1 MSRAERRDLPP
12 PPRVGRVLREAV
24 SDLYYNSFRF
34 LGANMLLGATLIVIL
49 LAAVGSAWLVALLPL
64 AAVPAAGTMRMATC
78 LVRRR
83 HADFGDFTGVVRRP
97 GTVLALA
104 LGQGVVALVLVVDLW
119 LGGAIGGALG
129 VLLSVS
135 ALYGLL
141 IGWAY
146 AAVTWTLVLDPERD
160 GEPISSRL
168 RLAAII
174 LVAHPIRVGGF
185 LLMVGLVLAVSGLA
199 IAPLLTFTVA
209 LAWLAIAHF
218 VLPVADRIEG
228 RLTRVLDPEEPR

>member
-1 MSRAERRDLPP
+1 MSRAERRELPA

-49 LAAVGSAWLVALLPL
+49 LAAVGSAWLLALLPL
-64 AAVPAAGTMRMATC
+64 AAVPAAGTMRMATS
-78 LVRRR
+78 LVRQR
-83 HADFGDFTGVVRRP
+83 HADFGDFTDVVRRP
-97 GTVLALA
+97 VMVLG
-104 LGQGVVALVLVVDLW
+104 LGVAQGVVALVLVIDLW
-119 LGGAIGGALG
+119 LGGAIGGAFG

-141 IGWAY
+141 IGWTY
-146 AAVTWTLVLDPERD
+146 AAVAWTLILDPERD
-160 GEPISSRL
+160 DMPMSARL
-168 RLAAII
+168 RLAAVI
-174 LVAHPIRVGGF
+174 LLAHPIRVGGY
-185 LLMVGLVLAVSGLA
+185 LLLVGLVLALSAVA
-199 IAPLLTFTVA
+199 IAPFLTFTVA

-228 RLTRVLDPEEPR
+228 RLTRIVEP

>member
-1 MSRAERRDLPP
+1 MSRAERRELPA

-34 LGANMLLGATLIVIL
+34 LGANMLLGVTLIAIL
-49 LAAVGSAWLVALLPL
+49 LASVGSAWLLALLPL

-78 LVRRR
+78 MVRRR
-83 HADFGDFTGVVRRP
+83 HADFGDFTEIVRSP
-97 GTVLALA
+97 GAVLALGLA
-104 LGQGVVALVLVVDLW
+104 QGVVTLVLVVDLW
-119 LGGAIGGALG
+119 LGGAIGGWLG

-135 ALYGLL
+135 AVYGLL

-146 AAVTWTLVLDPERD
+146 AAVAWTLVLDPERD
-160 GEPISSRL
+160 DDPISARL
-168 RLAAII
+168 RLAAMI
-174 LVAHPIRVGGF
+174 LVAHPIRVGGY
-185 LLMVGLVLAVSGLA
+185 LLVVGLVLALSGLA
-199 IAPLLTFTVA
+199 IAPILTFTVA

-228 RLTRVLDPEEPR
+228 RPTRVIEPD